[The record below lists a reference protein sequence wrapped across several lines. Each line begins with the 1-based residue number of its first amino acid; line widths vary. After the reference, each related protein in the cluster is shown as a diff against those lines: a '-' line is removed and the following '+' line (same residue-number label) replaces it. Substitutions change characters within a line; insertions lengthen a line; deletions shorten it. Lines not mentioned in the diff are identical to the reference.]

1 MKRRDFLE
9 LSAMTSAAL
18 VLGGF
23 ADFGNHESAG
33 YGGSTT
39 DKYLRLK
46 MRGGCRDFRMI
57 DDSIPGF
64 LEREIIDSW
73 A

>member
-9 LSAMTSAAL
+9 FSAMTSAAL

-23 ADFGNHESAG
+23 AEFGNPESAG
-33 YGGSTT
+33 YGDLSSDHYRGM
-39 DKYLRLK
+39 K
-46 MRGGCRDFRMI
+46 MHGGCRDFRMI

-64 LEREIIDSW
+64 FEREIIDSW